1 MPIPARLLAIIV
13 IVLALPGFGSGERLF
28 APSADLWPRWQ
39 AHDQASTT
47 SIDHSAWDRFL
58 NTYLRRGADGINR
71 VAYSQVS
78 ATDRATLDAY
88 IADLAAVRIS
98 GHRRP
103 EQMAYWINLYNAV
116 TVRLI
121 LDNLPLDSIQDIGG
135 GLFGT
140 SPWDRELVS
149 VEGEALTLNDIEHR
163 ILRPIWRDP
172 RIHYA
177 VNCASIGCPDL
188 RAGAYRASGLN
199 QALDEA
205 ARAFVNHP
213 RGLTISGDKVLVSR
227 IYDWYIEDFGG
238 DEAGVLRHLQ
248 HYAEPDLR
256 RQLEAAGRL
265 TGTHYDWRLNDV
277 QRD

>member
-39 AHDQASTT
+39 AHDQASTA

-58 NTYLRRGADGINR
+58 KTYLRRGEDGINR
-71 VAYSQVS
+71 VAYSRVS
-78 ATDRATLDAY
+78 ATDRAALDAY

-98 GHRRP
+98 GHARP

-121 LDNLPLDSIQDIGG
+121 LDNLPLDSIRDIGG

-140 SPWDRELVS
+140 SPWDRELVT

-188 RAGAYRASGLN
+188 RAGAYRASGLD
-199 QALDEA
+199 QALDRA

-213 RGLTISGDKVLVSR
+213 RGLTVSGDAVLVSR
-227 IYDWYIEDFGG
+227 IYDWYIDDFGG
-238 DEAGVLRHLQ
+238 DEAGVLQHLQ

-256 RQLEAAGRL
+256 RQLEAAGGL
-265 TGTHYDWRLNDV
+265 TGTQYDWRLNDV